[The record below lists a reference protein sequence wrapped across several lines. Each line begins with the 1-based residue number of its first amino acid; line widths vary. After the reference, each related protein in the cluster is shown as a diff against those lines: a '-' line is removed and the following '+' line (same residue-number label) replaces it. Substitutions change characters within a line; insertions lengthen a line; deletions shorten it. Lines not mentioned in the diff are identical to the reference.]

1 MIMWDTLEDQD
12 DYAWYIRT
20 EKEHYPL
27 DGTIDSIQ
35 TDLWYISKPADFPA
49 GI

>member
-20 EKEHYPL
+20 EKENYPL